1 MKDRSIKSSMRASA
15 AALAV
20 SLVIMTTGC
29 ASRGQV
35 DCDARLAPINAPA
48 PVKPPASAS
57 TGSATKPIAQEK
69 AR

>member
-1 MKDRSIKSSMRASA
+1 MRDRTIESSIRVSA

-20 SLVIMTTGC
+20 SLVIMMAGC

-48 PVKPPASAS
+48 PTS
-57 TGSATKPIAQEK
+57 GATKPIAQEK